1 MDNIGLKKGYLELM
15 DYQEDYP
22 SIYEKEKEELLNIY
36 KERIKQID
44 HVGSTGIKDIISKPI
59 IDITIQTTMQNES
72 SKLKFIGEYTNLEG
86 CGSMNGAW
94 LSGFECAKKI
104 IEKL

>member
-1 MDNIGLKKGYLELM
+1 MEKYTIKKVVVSNWTNNP
-15 DYQEDYP
+15 YQRGSYP
-22 SIYEKEKEELLNIY
+22 ACYPG
-36 KERIKQID
+36 D
-44 HVGSTGIKDIISKPI
+44 DP

-94 LSGFECAKKI
+94 LSGFECAEKI